1 MTLIDAQMNTFRK
14 KVEHVVAQKIEQ
26 VPREKGPEFFT
37 ANLQKK
43 KQLAKQLQSELT
55 ELKTS
60 LTAEEKLSA
69 STLKEAEKILQI
81 ALQKFMMA

>member
-1 MTLIDAQMNTFRK
+1 MNAFKK
-14 KVEHVVAQKIEQ
+14 KVEQAVATKIQQ
-26 VPREKGPEFFT
+26 VPHVKDPESFS

-55 ELKTS
+55 ELKNE
-60 LTAEEKLSA
+60 LANGKELSA
-69 STLKEAEKILQI
+69 AKIKEADKVIQT